1 MKILILLFGMTA
13 ALGAAGTK
21 TASDIKEIQKRN
33 ELKALEKYP
42 NLLPEVVVTAP
53 RISPDDEEN
62 LEEKATLEQP

>member
-21 TASDIKEIQKRN
+21 TVSDLKEIQQRN

-42 NLLPEVVVTAP
+42 NLLPEVVIT
-53 RISPDDEEN
+53 ISRDSLID
-62 LEEKATLEQP
+62 

>member
-21 TASDIKEIQKRN
+21 TASDLKEIQQRN

-42 NLLPEVVVTAP
+42 NLLPEVVITAP
-53 RISPDDEEN
+53 RISPEDEN
-62 LEEKATLEQP
+62 KSEEKATLE